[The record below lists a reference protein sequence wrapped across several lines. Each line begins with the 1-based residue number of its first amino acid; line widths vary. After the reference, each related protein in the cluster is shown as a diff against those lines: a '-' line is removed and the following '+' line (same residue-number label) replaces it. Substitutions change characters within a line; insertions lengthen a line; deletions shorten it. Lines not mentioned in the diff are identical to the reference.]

1 MESCMKNRNN
11 DDFPFNDVAGQKRTE
26 GNPSSGQAGFPA
38 RDPNETFYGREHTG
52 YPLKNQMGGSQGQ
65 AEMPGQKR
73 TGGDISQSEPFLKKP
88 DLSIPQYQPP
98 YRSEQPGARPSPGR
112 VQEPAG
118 RSGGA
123 GRSYNP
129 GRPDT
134 YGGYPD
140 QRKPQAYAPQRTGG
154 NPYAQTQSPRP
165 RTLNRQIQILSIIAL
180 VMFIVMCI
188 LLTMIFAGG
197 KKKASA
203 ADTSMT
209 TESGMAVLTATPA
222 AGVSIVPAGS
232 DVSVTP
238 DASSA
243 ATGTSAPDTDP
254 TSLANLPPSAEHPV
268 IALTFD
274 DGPSPKYT
282 PQLLDTLEAKGVH
295 VTFFELGQMV
305 LDADPALLKRIIA
318 DGNEIGN
325 HSYDHSIYTDLTEDQ
340 IRSELQKTNDAIY
353 AACGVTPTVMRPPTG
368 GSNDTVLKLSKE
380 FNMAVV
386 NWSYQS
392 CPEDWLKDHQTAD
405 FISNYVIDNAA
416 NGHIVL
422 LHDIR
427 QCTVDSI
434 GPMIDGLRAKGYRFA
449 TVSELLAT
457 LPEGKQTGVLY
468 CYGA

>member
-1 MESCMKNRNN
+1 MKKRNN
-11 DDFPFNDVAGQKRTE
+11 EDFPFNDVAGQKHTG
-26 GNPSSGQAGFPA
+26 GNPSSGQGGYPSRDAGENF
-38 RDPNETFYGREHTG
+38 NGREHAG
-52 YPLKNQMGGSQGQ
+52 YPPRNQAGGFQNSADAQGPRRGSADSSQ
-65 AEMPGQKR
+65 P
-73 TGGDISQSEPFLKKP
+73 DSFLKKP
-88 DLSIPQYQPP
+88 DLSIPQYQPQ
-98 YRSEQPGARPSPGR
+98 YKSEQPNARPSAGR
-112 VQEPAG
+112 PQDTAG
-118 RSGGA
+118 RSNGA
-123 GRSYNP
+123 GYSYNP
-129 GRPDT
+129 AKPDAF
-134 YGGYPD
+134 GGYAE
-140 QRKPQAYAPQRTGG
+140 QRQPPAHAPQRSAGS
-154 NPYAQTQSPRP
+154 PYGQTASPRP

-180 VMFIVMCI
+180 VMFIIMCI
-188 LLTMIFAGG
+188 LLTMIFADG
-197 KKKASA
+197 KKKANA
-203 ADTSMT
+203 AGTTVT
-209 TESGMAVLTATPA
+209 TESGMALLTATPA
-222 AGVSIVPAGS
+222 AGITLAPGAS
-232 DVSVTP
+232 DVTAAPEATP
-238 DASSA
+238 GASD
-243 ATGTSAPDTDP
+243 TSAPDTDP

-282 PQLLDTLEAKGVH
+282 PLLLDTLEAKGVH

-305 LDADPALLKRIIA
+305 LDADPALLQRIIA

-405 FISNYVIDNAA
+405 FISNYVVENAQ

-427 QCTVDSI
+427 QCTVDSVAA
-434 GPMIDGLRAKGYRFA
+434 MIDGLRAKGYRFA

-457 LPEGKQTGVLY
+457 LPEGKQNGVLY